1 MQTLQIFCFCRQA
14 LPAARKKSVRK
25 GILFGTQGKRC
36 SWGDEM
42 NVEMSLLEYL
52 AYRAGCRWL
61 SDLHCLDGC
70 QRIRLHHV
78 LEQLPPEA
86 APLPRGRRCWIRC
99 AGMLAAR
106 GLTDGRKPRCL
117 CFVCSDFVTAEKSS

>member
-14 LPAARKKSVRK
+14 LPAARKKPVRK
-25 GILFGTQGKRC
+25 GILFGTQGKCC
-36 SWGDEM
+36 SRGDEM
-42 NVEMSLLEYL
+42 NVEMPLLEYL

-86 APLPRGRRCWIRC
+86 APLREWNDAAAYLTGRE
-99 AGMLAAR
+99 AAPPP
-106 GLTDGRKPRCL
+106 GRDPPCP
-117 CFVCSDFVTAEKSS
+117 KSIKKGE

>member
-1 MQTLQIFCFCRQA
+1 MGFTVPPSKRGI
-14 LPAARKKSVRK
+14 RK
-25 GILFGTQGKRC
+25 GILFGTQGKCC
-36 SWGDEM
+36 SRGDEM
-42 NVEMSLLEYL
+42 NVEMPLLEYL

-86 APLPRGRRCWIRC
+86 APLREWNDAVTYLTGRQP
-99 AGMLAAR
+99 AATAAAAR
-106 GLTDGRKPRCL
+106 QALLDSLRRDTGGAGPD
-117 CFVCSDFVTAEKSS
+117 

>member
-1 MQTLQIFCFCRQA
+1 MA
-14 LPAARKKSVRK
+14 KNKKSVRK
-25 GILFGTQGKRC
+25 GILFGTQGKCC
-36 SWGDEM
+36 SRGDEM
-42 NVEMSLLEYL
+42 NVEMPLLEYL

-86 APLPRGRRCWIRC
+86 APLAVPE
-99 AGMLAAR
+99 LSLPPQAAR
-106 GLTDGRKPRCL
+106 L
-117 CFVCSDFVTAEKSS
+117 SSIAPASASANSFFMLRLLFFSL

>member
-1 MQTLQIFCFCRQA
+1 MGFTVPPSKRGI
-14 LPAARKKSVRK
+14 RK

-36 SWGDEM
+36 SRGDEM
-42 NVEMSLLEYL
+42 NVEMPLLEYL

-86 APLPRGRRCWIRC
+86 APLREWNDAVAYLTGRQP
-99 AGMLAAR
+99 AATAATAAAAR
-106 GLTDGRKPRCL
+106 RALLDALRRDAGGAGPD
-117 CFVCSDFVTAEKSS
+117 

>member
-1 MQTLQIFCFCRQA
+1 
-14 LPAARKKSVRK
+14 
-25 GILFGTQGKRC
+25 
-36 SWGDEM
+36 M

-86 APLPRGRRCWIRC
+86 APLREWNDAVTYLTGRQPAATAAAGLAEATGGRAHGRRCWMHC
-99 AGMLAAR
+99 AGTLAAR
-106 GLTDGRKPRCL
+106 GLTDGRKPRRL
-117 CFVCSDFVTAEKSS
+117 RFVCSAFVTAEKSS